1 MELGEFIQKSVERIV
16 QSIFEVTKRH
26 PEVNGEN
33 QGLYGELG
41 HLLPAGQYGVF
52 TRVDFDL
59 AVLPSP
65 KDAVGGRNEVW
76 VSGHGKATG
85 GTEVA
90 SRIAFSVPIRLP
102 DAERSP
108 ASPSK
113 SI

>member
-1 MELGEFIQKSVERIV
+1 MELGEFIQKSVERII
-16 QSIFEVTKRH
+16 QSIVEVTKKH

-65 KDAVGGRNEVW
+65 KDAVGGGNEVW
-76 VSGHGKATG
+76 VSGQGKAG
-85 GTEVA
+85 AGSAEVA

-102 DAERSP
+102 DAERDP
-108 ASPSK
+108 A
-113 SI
+113 